1 MDPSKE
7 FEDTNGVLR
16 IRKSKDRQHNDQMKK
31 DNRTNNDLTNSTQK
45 TTDRATRTPL
55 KQGKN
60 SVSIMTAMNAT
71 EILLS

>member
-7 FEDTNGVLR
+7 FEDTKGVLR
-16 IRKSKDRQHNDQMKK
+16 IRKSKDRQHNDQLKK
-31 DNRTNNDLTNSTQK
+31 DNRTNNYLTNSTQK
-45 TTDRATRTPL
+45 TTDRELRTPL

-60 SVSIMTAMNAT
+60 SVSIMSAMNAT

>member
-55 KQGKN
+55 KTGEKLCKHN
-60 SVSIMTAMNAT
+60 VRHECN
-71 EILLS
+71 